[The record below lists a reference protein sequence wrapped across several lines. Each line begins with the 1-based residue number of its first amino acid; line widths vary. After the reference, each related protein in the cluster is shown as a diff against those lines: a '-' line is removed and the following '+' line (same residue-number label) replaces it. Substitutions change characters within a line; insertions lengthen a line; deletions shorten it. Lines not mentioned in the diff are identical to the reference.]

1 MQIVLCILACVG
13 VNCWEFTFFT
23 SHVSARTSVRF
34 FDPSVGL
41 QETDLPENPHLSVCL
56 SLSLSLSL
64 PHTHIT
70 YMRYILVMF
79 EQWLSTLYWHNNI
92 SSGCIW
98 ASCGWI
104 FLKICVLDPTNT
116 HNIDSTAD
124 RLLCDCVD
132 LTHLICLHSVFK
144 MSHIAVR

>member
-13 VNCWEFTFFT
+13 VNCWEFTFCT
-23 SHVSARTSVRF
+23 SHVSVRNSVRF

-41 QETDLPENPHLSVCL
+41 QETDLPANPHL
-56 SLSLSLSL
+56 SLSLSLSRS

-79 EQWLSTLYWHNNI
+79 EQWLSTLYWHNNV

-98 ASCGWI
+98 TSSGRI
-104 FLKICVLDPTNT
+104 FLTICVLDPTNT
-116 HNIDSTAD
+116 HNIESTAD

-132 LTHLICLHSVFK
+132 LTQLICLHSVFK
-144 MSHIAVR
+144 MSHISVQ